1 MYISITTVENKMKV
15 FPNTVSNWSWAVMWM
30 LEIGPRS
37 CGRTVSALSHQTI
50 SPALRQ
56 NLLMNCLTGVGGVGG
71 GGSQSQLDARDSAVS
86 PLQREEGKKRSH
98 PEGFNVSSGPP
109 GTTFTKPARSSGAIF
124 LASVLI
130 QGFCFVLL

>member
-15 FPNTVSNWSWAVMWM
+15 FPNTVSSWSWAVMWM

-56 NLLMNCLTGVGGVGG
+56 NLLMNCLMGGR
-71 GGSQSQLDARDSAVS
+71 GSQSQLDAPNSAVS
-86 PLQREEGKKRSH
+86 PLQREEGKKWSH

>member
-15 FPNTVSNWSWAVMWM
+15 FPNTVSSWSWAVMWM

-56 NLLMNCLTGVGGVGG
+56 NLLMNCLMGGR
-71 GGSQSQLDARDSAVS
+71 GSQSQLDAPNSAVS